1 MSVDCCAYPGLL
13 VRDAGGRPVENRL
26 PHDVARVGNRAP
38 FAGGLKPHV
47 ATFRRFAG
55 APQEQQTRSPACTF
69 FVQYPEPPARET
81 RIRRSEYHAEP
92 PAGAHGQ
99 QRAQDDT
106 PPRQPRHPA
115 RRTASRQP
123 RPSRDS
129 GESRTRNQAASRDCA
144 PSHTPSH
151 AEQGSPQPQ
160 AANPSQPPCQLLEP
174 RTALFRLQNHQP
186 ASAPRAPGVLG
197 CSVLHNRRSVL
208 SSGVRGLLHL
218 PSSVRSRVHSHGQP
232 CRSNMQLRLLC

>member
-92 PAGAHGQ
+92 SAGAHGQ
-99 QRAQDDT
+99 QRAQDYT

-151 AEQGSPQPQ
+151 TPSHAEQGSPQP
-160 AANPSQPPCQLLEP
+160 
-174 RTALFRLQNHQP
+174 
-186 ASAPRAPGVLG
+186 
-197 CSVLHNRRSVL
+197 
-208 SSGVRGLLHL
+208 
-218 PSSVRSRVHSHGQP
+218 
-232 CRSNMQLRLLC
+232 

>member
-92 PAGAHGQ
+92 PAGPFFDRDPDSGPESPARTSRDGQSGQHPEPSAGAHGQ

-106 PPRQPRHPA
+106 PP
-115 RRTASRQP
+115 RQP

-174 RTALFRLQNHQP
+174 RTALFRL
-186 ASAPRAPGVLG
+186 
-197 CSVLHNRRSVL
+197 
-208 SSGVRGLLHL
+208 
-218 PSSVRSRVHSHGQP
+218 
-232 CRSNMQLRLLC
+232 